1 MGDLRSAGDAVV
13 MTGGMEE
20 ILAAT
25 AVRLASHTAVVEP
38 GRGAVT
44 YEELDQLAC
53 GLRDWLASVGVQAA
67 DRVGFFLPKS
77 VDAIATL
84 CGILKVGAAYVPVD
98 PLAPP
103 SRNAYI
109 FNNCAVAA
117 VVVHESFVDGL
128 RNELAALGTVPPLL
142 IVPAGMVGS
151 GLRTALAAADGVPT
165 VATHTARS
173 QDLAY
178 ILYTSGST
186 GKPKGVMLTHENGLS
201 FLQWCSET
209 FAPTPDDRMSSHAPL
224 HFDLSI
230 LDVHLAIKHGATLVL
245 VDEKT
250 GKDAARLAPL
260 IAEER
265 ITLWYSAPSILA
277 MLVQYGKMENFDYS
291 ALRQV
296 LFAGEVFPV
305 KHLMALKQR
314 LPGRRYCNLYGP
326 TETNVCTWYDV
337 PPEIDDAR
345 TKPYPIG
352 RCCSHLQCRVI
363 DGEGNQVT
371 GSAEGELV
379 VRGPG
384 VTSGYWNLPEQ
395 NARAF
400 HVDAA
405 GENWYRTGDIV
416 VENGDGDYEYLGR
429 RDRMIKKRG
438 YRIELGEIEACLCQ
452 HAAVR
457 EAAAVAVEDP
467 EFGVRVKAFI
477 GTGEAKAP
485 SIVALKLFC
494 SERLP
499 PYMIPDL
506 FGFQPALPRTSTDKI
521 DYQRLKG
528 C

>member
-1 MGDLRSAGDAVV
+1 MDDLYTENQTEV
-13 MTGGMEE
+13 MGGMQEL
-20 ILAAT
+20 LAAT
-25 AVRLASHTAVVEP
+25 TVQFASHTAVVEP
-38 GRGAVT
+38 GRGSVT
-44 YEELDQLAC
+44 YKELDDLAC
-53 GLRDWLASVGVQAA
+53 GLRDWLASVGVRPG

-77 VDAIATL
+77 VDSIATIY
-84 CGILKVGAAYVPVD
+84 GALKIAAAYVPVD

-109 FNNCAVAA
+109 FNDCAVAA

-128 RNELAALGTVPPLL
+128 WSELGALGSVPPML
-142 IVPAGMVGS
+142 IVPAGVAGS
-151 GLRTALAAADGVPT
+151 GLRAALSAAGRVPA
-165 VATHTARS
+165 VATHAACP

-209 FAPTPDDRMSSHAPL
+209 FAPTPNDRMSSHAPL

-277 MLVQYGKMENFDYS
+277 MLVQYGKMESFDYS
-291 ALRQV
+291 ALRQI

-305 KHLMALKQR
+305 KHLMTLKR
-314 LPGRRYCNLYGP
+314 LVPGRRYCNLYGP

-337 PPEIDDAR
+337 PPEVDGAR
-345 TKPYPIG
+345 IKPYPIG
-352 RCCSHLQCRVI
+352 RCCSHLDCIVI
-363 DGEGNQVT
+363 DGEGNVVT
-371 GSAEGELV
+371 GGTEGELV

-400 HVDAA
+400 HVDSA
-405 GENWYRTGDIV
+405 GEKWYRTGDIV
-416 VENGDGDYEYLGR
+416 IENPDGDYEYLGR

-452 HAAVR
+452 HAEVR
-457 EAAAVAVEDP
+457 EAAAMAVEDP
-467 EFGVRVKAFI
+467 GFGVRVKAFI
-477 GTGEAKAP
+477 GTGDAKSP

-494 SERLP
+494 SDRLP

-506 FGFQPALPRTSTDKI
+506 FGFQAALPRTSTDKI

>member
-1 MGDLRSAGDAVV
+1 MDDLRTEPKTPV
-13 MTGGMEE
+13 MMSGMQEL
-20 ILAAT
+20 LAAT
-25 AVRLASHTAVVEP
+25 AVRFASRTAIVEP

-44 YEELDQLAC
+44 FQELEHLAC
-53 GLRDWLASVGVQAA
+53 GLRDWLAAAGVRPG
-67 DRVGFFLPKS
+67 DRVGLFLPKS
-77 VDAIATL
+77 VDAIATI

-98 PLAPP
+98 PFAPA

-109 FNNCAVAA
+109 FNDCAVAA

-128 RNELAALGTVPPLL
+128 RNELAALGSAPPML
-142 IVPAGMVGS
+142 IVAAGVVGN
-151 GLRTALAAADGVPT
+151 GLREALTAAGNVPA
-165 VATHTARS
+165 VATHS
-173 QDLAY
+173 GQPQDLAY

-186 GKPKGVMLTHENGLS
+186 GRPKGVMLTHENGLS
-201 FLQWCSET
+201 FLQWCSES

-230 LDVHLAIKHGATLVL
+230 LDVHLAIKHGATLIL

-265 ITLWYSAPSILA
+265 ISIWYSAPSILA
-277 MLVQYGKMENFDYS
+277 MLVQYGKMENFDYGV
-291 ALRQV
+291 LRQV

-305 KHLMALKQR
+305 KHLMALKKR

-326 TETNVCTWYDV
+326 TETNVCTWYEV
-337 PPEIDDAR
+337 PPEIDDTR

-352 RCCSHLQCRVI
+352 RCCSHLHCMVI
-363 DGEGNQVT
+363 DAAGNVIT
-371 GSAEGELV
+371 GGGEGELV

-405 GENWYRTGDIV
+405 GEKWYRTGDIV
-416 VENGDGDYEYLGR
+416 VENPDGDYEYLGR

-452 HAAVR
+452 HPEVR
-457 EAAAVAVEDP
+457 EAAAVAVDDP

-477 GTGEAKAP
+477 GTGDAKQP
-485 SIVALKLFC
+485 SIVALKVFC

-528 C
+528 A

>member
-1 MGDLRSAGDAVV
+1 MTAG
-13 MTGGMEE
+13 MQEL
-20 ILAAT
+20 LAAT
-25 AVRLASHTAVVEP
+25 AARFGSNTAVVEP
-38 GRGAVT
+38 GRGSVT
-44 YEELDQLAC
+44 YEELDRLAS
-53 GLRDWLASVGVQAA
+53 GLRDWLASVGVQPG

-77 VDAIATL
+77 VDSIATI

-109 FNNCAVAA
+109 FNDCAVAA
-117 VVVHESFVDGL
+117 VIVHESFVEGL
-128 RNELAALGTVPPLL
+128 RSELAALGSAPPMLLVAAGVAGGGLRAALTAAGGVPP
-142 IVPAGMVGS
+142 A
-151 GLRTALAAADGVPT
+151 
-165 VATHTARS
+165 ATHAARPE
-173 QDLAY
+173 DLAY

-186 GKPKGVMLTHENGLS
+186 GKPKGVLLTHENGLS

-250 GKDAARLAPL
+250 GKDAARLAPW
-260 IAEER
+260 IAEQR
-265 ITLWYSAPSILA
+265 ISIWYSAPSILA
-277 MLVQYGKMENFDYS
+277 MLVQYGKMDQFDYS
-291 ALRQV
+291 ALKQI
-296 LFAGEVFPV
+296 LFAGEVFPI
-305 KHLMALKQR
+305 KHLMALKKQ

-326 TETNVCTWYDV
+326 TETNVCTWYEV
-337 PPEIDDAR
+337 PSEVDETR

-352 RCCSHLQCRVI
+352 RCCSHLQCMVI
-363 DGEGNQVT
+363 DSEGEVVT
-371 GSAEGELV
+371 GAVEGELV

-400 HVDAA
+400 HVDAD
-405 GENWYRTGDIV
+405 GKKWYRTGDIV
-416 VENGDGDYEYLGR
+416 VENTDGDYEYLGR

-438 YRIELGEIEACLCQ
+438 YRIELGEIETCLCQ
-452 HAAVR
+452 HAEVR
-457 EAAAVAVEDP
+457 EAAAVAVDDP
-467 EFGVRVKAFI
+467 ELGVRVKAFI
-477 GTGEAKAP
+477 GTGDAKAP
-485 SIVALKLFC
+485 SMVALKLFC

-528 C
+528 S